1 MLQLG
6 TGMQTIQGVTVFPDH
21 ADEEQYWYLPAH
33 LSIARRPED
42 DWPQFT
48 FMKFKREATSEGV
61 EGGGFLMFTVE
72 LTLPE
77 KVEAEIRSKIPSNAR
92 LSAVPFDSGTVEC
105 IALNLQGPG
114 GTTATVSD
122 VGSFVAVQT
131 ILGARVPSLFGD
143 NQAVFS
149 LALSAEGATL
159 LESAF
164 AQGAAPIG
172 VIYQLTFTAMQP
184 ALDVRIT
191 ADFERIYKHFSAGIN
206 ANVYYVEVGIE
217 VGLEELVQN
226 GAITIEVTNYSTA
239 EDKSDQEQAAIDFFK
254 QHLLQAWFT
263 PTLTPGTLQG
273 GMATAP
279 RAGGGAGLF
288 GPARTGAAET
298 KPPGTG
304 TGARPPG
311 GTGGQTPPT
320 PPPPPG
326 GGARPPTPPPGGAPG
341 RPAAPPAGGPTGQ
354 TGPAGGTPAPPVPG
368 GTTGQ
373 PAPPPAGG
381 TPAPPA
387 PGGTTGQP
395 APTPG
400 GGGTPPPSGPSAATR
415 DLFVHFVEEGGTAG
429 VHGVYTVSYEA
440 GGVQHDIST
449 PPGSASQVHVQVPG
463 DWTAGGLAAT
473 ASTLPELT
481 MADADQLRRHVT
493 SGEGILASGQREA
506 PLGMAIGTIAVP
518 PGTGDLSATVRL
530 PVTRTT
536 VTASSPDALVA
547 AVFPG
552 GRLVQP
558 GIYDCRRVGA
568 THTFELITP
577 GWPGSFETPSGGAQ

>member
-33 LSIARRPED
+33 LSIARRQED

-48 FMKFKREATSEGV
+48 FMKFKRAATDEGV

-77 KVEAEIRSKIPSNAR
+77 EVEQEIRSKIPANAR
-92 LSAVPFDSGTVEC
+92 LSAAPFDTGTVEC
-105 IALNLQGPG
+105 VALNLQGPG

-131 ILGARVPSLFGD
+131 ILGARVPSLFGG

-149 LALSAEGATL
+149 LSLTAEGATL

-191 ADFERIYKHFSAGIN
+191 ADFERIYDHFSAGIN
-206 ANVYYVEVGIE
+206 ANVYYVEIGIE

-226 GAITIEVTNYSTA
+226 GAITIEVTNFSTTD
-239 EDKSDQEQAAIDFFK
+239 DKEEQEKAAIEFFK

-263 PTLTPGTLQG
+263 PTLTPGSLQG

-279 RAGGGAGLF
+279 RAGGGAALF
-288 GPARTGAAET
+288 GPKAGGSGET
-298 KPPGTG
+298 KPAAGSG
-304 TGARPPG
+304 AARPG
-311 GTGGQTPPT
+311 GGATGGGQQ
-320 PPPPPG
+320 PPPPPPAGG
-326 GGARPPTPPPGGAPG
+326 GGARPPV
-341 RPAAPPAGGPTGQ
+341 PAGGGTTPPV
-354 TGPAGGTPAPPVPG
+354 PAGGGTTPPVPAGG
-368 GTTGQ
+368 GTTAPPPTGGGTGQ
-373 PAPPPAGG
+373 PGLPPIGGGTTPPPPAGG
-381 TPAPPA
+381 
-387 PGGTTGQP
+387 GTGQP
-395 APTPG
+395 GIPPI
-400 GGGTPPPSGPSAATR
+400 GGGTSPAATR
-415 DLFVHFVEEGGTAG
+415 NLFVHFTEEGTGEG
-429 VHGVYTVSYEA
+429 VHGVYTVNYDA
-440 GGVQHDIST
+440 DGVSRDVTT
-449 PPGSASQVHVQVPG
+449 PPGSASQLRIEVP
-463 DWTAGGLAAT
+463 AGWSDGSLGVVAI
-473 ASTLPELT
+473 TLPELT

-493 SGEGILASGQREA
+493 SGEAILASGQREA
-506 PLGMAIGTIAVP
+506 PLGMAVGTIAVP
-518 PGTGDLSATVRL
+518 AGTGDLAATVRL
-530 PVTRTT
+530 PITKT
-536 VTASSPDALVA
+536 VVAASSADALVA

-552 GRLVQP
+552 GRLLQP

-568 THTFELITP
+568 TNTFELITP
-577 GWPGSFETPSGGAQ
+577 GWPGSFETPAGGAQ

>member
-61 EGGGFLMFTVE
+61 EGGGFLLFTVE

-77 KVEAEIRSKIPSNAR
+77 KVESEIRSKIPSNAR

-105 IALNLQGPG
+105 VALNLQGPG

-149 LALSAEGATL
+149 LSLTAEGATL

-206 ANVYYVEVGIE
+206 ANIYYVEVGIE

-226 GAITIEVTNYSTA
+226 GAITIEVTNFSTA
-239 EDKSDQEQAAIDFFK
+239 DDKSDQEQAAIEFFK

-279 RAGGGAGLF
+279 RAGGGAALF
-288 GPARTGAAET
+288 GPKAGETGQAGSGGAA
-298 KPPGTG
+298 
-304 TGARPPG
+304 RPG
-311 GTGGQTPPT
+311 GGATSGGQQSP

-326 GGARPPTPPPGGAPG
+326 GGGGTRPPS
-341 RPAAPPAGGPTGQ
+341 PPAGG
-354 TGPAGGTPAPPVPG
+354 
-368 GTTGQ
+368 GTT
-373 PAPPPAGG
+373 PPPPAGG
-381 TPAPPA
+381 GTGQPGVPPVG
-387 PGGTTGQP
+387 GGTTP
-395 APTPG
+395 
-400 GGGTPPPSGPSAATR
+400 AATR
-415 DLFVHFVEEGGTAG
+415 DLFVHFLEEGSGEG
-429 VHGVYTVSYEA
+429 VHGVYTVNYDA
-440 GGVQHDIST
+440 DGVSHDVTT
-449 PPGSASQVHVQVPG
+449 PPGSASQLHIEVP
-463 DWTAGGLAAT
+463 AGWSDGSLGVVAT
-473 ASTLPELT
+473 TLPELT
-481 MADADQLRRHVT
+481 IADADQLRRHVT
-493 SGEGILASGQREA
+493 SGEAIMASGQREA
-506 PLGMAIGTIAVP
+506 PLGMAVGRIAVP
-518 PGTGDLSATVRL
+518 TGTGDLSATVRL
-530 PVTRTT
+530 PITKTV

-552 GRLVQP
+552 GQLLQP
-558 GIYDCRRVGA
+558 GIYDARRVGA
-568 THTFELITP
+568 TNSFELITP
-577 GWPGSFETPSGGAQ
+577 GWPGSFDTTPAGGVQ